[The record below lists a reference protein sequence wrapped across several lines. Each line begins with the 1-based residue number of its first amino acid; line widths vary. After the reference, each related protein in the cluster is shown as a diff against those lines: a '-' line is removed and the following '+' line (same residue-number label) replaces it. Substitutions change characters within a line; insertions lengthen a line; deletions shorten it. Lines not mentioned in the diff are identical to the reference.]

1 MESKTP
7 LISVI
12 VPVYKVEDYLD
23 RCVQSILSQTYRNL
37 EILLVDD
44 GSPDGCGA
52 MCDAFAKQD
61 DRVKVIHKPN
71 GGLSDARNVA
81 IDVVK
86 GEYLGFVDSDD
97 FIHPKMYE
105 SLLNAI
111 RESNASISACF
122 YRSFKPG
129 EDCFSSDE
137 QPETVVFGQKEA
149 LEHFYSFN
157 CVNFTLVWN
166 KLYEKSLFEGIR
178 YPKGKTR
185 EDEFTTYKLVYK
197 AEKLAFLKDHLY
209 FYLLRPGS
217 IMREKSLANELNYAD
232 AQEER
237 QAFFLEH
244 GLAELHQ
251 KALLKYLVWL
261 FAMEYKYGKDEQAGD
276 FIQELSTR
284 REKQLYRFQQGKKP
298 GLFLGGSGLLKPLA
312 AWLAFRRIYRN
323 DAIAAWLLGDPLLK
337 NDL

>member
-1 MESKTP
+1 
-7 LISVI
+7 
-12 VPVYKVEDYLD
+12 
-23 RCVQSILSQTYRNL
+23 
-37 EILLVDD
+37 
-44 GSPDGCGA
+44 
-52 MCDAFAKQD
+52 
-61 DRVKVIHKPN
+61 VIHKPN
-71 GGLSDARNVA
+71 GGLSDARNAA
-81 IDVVK
+81 IDVAK
-86 GEYLGFVDSDD
+86 GDYFGFVDSDD

-111 RESNASISACF
+111 LDNGADISACF

-129 EDCFSSDE
+129 EDCFTNDE
-137 QPETVVFGQKEA
+137 HPGSVVYNRMEA
-149 LEHFYSFN
+149 MVHFYSFN

-197 AEKLAFLKDHLY
+197 ANKFVFLKDHLY
-209 FYLLRPGS
+209 FYLQRPGS
-217 IMREKSLANELNYAD
+217 IMREKSFANELNYAD

-244 GLAELHQ
+244 GLTELRQ

-261 FAMEYKYGKDEQAGD
+261 FAMDYKYGKDEQAGH
-276 FIQELSTR
+276 FILELSTR
-284 REKQLYRFQQGKKP
+284 RTRQLQRFQQEGKISI
-298 GLFLGGSGLLKPLA
+298 FLKATGMMKPLT
-312 AWLAFRRIYRN
+312 AWFAYRRIYRN
-323 DAIAAWLLGDPLLK
+323 DAFAAWLLGDPLIK

>member
-61 DRVKVIHKPN
+61 DRVKVLHKPN

-81 IDVVK
+81 IDVAK

-105 SLLNAI
+105 SLLNTI

-129 EDCFSSDE
+129 EDCFTNDE
-137 QPETVVFGQKEA
+137 HPTSVVFNRMQA

-185 EDEFTTYKLVYK
+185 EDEFTTYKLVFK
-197 AEKLAFLKDHLY
+197 ADKFVFLKDHLY
-209 FYLLRPGS
+209 FYLQRPGS
-217 IMREKSLANELNYAD
+217 IMREKSFANELNYAD

-237 QAFFLEH
+237 QAFFLEQ
-244 GLAELHQ
+244 GLADLHQ

-261 FAMEYKYGKDEQAGD
+261 FAMDYKYGKDEQAGD
-276 FIQELSTR
+276 FIQALSTR
-284 REKQLYRFQQGKKP
+284 RSGQLKRFQQEGRFSIFFKAT
-298 GLFLGGSGLLKPLA
+298 GLLKSLT
-312 AWLAFRRIYRN
+312 AWLAYRRIYRN
-323 DAIAAWLLGDPLLK
+323 DAFAACLLGDPLIK

>member
-1 MESKTP
+1 MENKNP

-12 VPVYKVEDYLD
+12 VPVYKVEEYLD
-23 RCVQSILSQTYRNL
+23 RCVRSILAQTYRNL
-37 EILLVDD
+37 EVLLVDD
-44 GSPDGCGA
+44 GSPDRCGA
-52 MCDAFAKQD
+52 ICDAFAAQD
-61 DRVKVIHKPN
+61 ERVKVIHKVN

-81 IDVVK
+81 IDVAK
-86 GEYLGFVDSDD
+86 GDYLGFVDSDD

-111 RESNASISACF
+111 LESNASISACF

-129 EDCFSSDE
+129 EDCFTNDE
-137 QPETVVFGQKEA
+137 HPETIVLGQKEA
-149 LEHFYSFN
+149 LAHFYSFN

-197 AEKLAFLKDHLY
+197 AHKLVFLKDHLY
-209 FYLLRPGS
+209 FYLQRPGS
-217 IMREKSLANELNYAD
+217 IMREKSFANELNYAD

-237 QAFFLEH
+237 QVFFREH
-244 GLAELHQ
+244 GMADLHQ

-261 FAMEYKYGKDEQAGD
+261 FAMEHKYGTDEQASA
-276 FIQELSTR
+276 FLKELSTR
-284 REKQLYRFQQGKKP
+284 REKQLQRFRQVKKP
-298 GLFLGGSGLLKPLA
+298 NLFLGTTGWLRPLT

-323 DAIAAWLLGDPLLK
+323 DALAAWLLNDPLVT